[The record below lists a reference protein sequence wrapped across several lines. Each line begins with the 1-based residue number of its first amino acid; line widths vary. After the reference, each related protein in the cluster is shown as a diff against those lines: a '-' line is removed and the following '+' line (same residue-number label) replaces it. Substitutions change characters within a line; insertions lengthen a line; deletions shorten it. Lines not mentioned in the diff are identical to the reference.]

1 MANDR
6 SGALDFVPF
15 FEPEASDNLYP
26 DRFVAGFKGSDG
38 TRWGVVPLE
47 CSIVERA
54 VLLSITF
61 KPHLDSN
68 GMVQPWPKDND
79 DEMFG
84 EMMKLGLLEK
94 AGLDDLIAE
103 TLEAD
108 QNEPDH
114 GADGVLPEYV
124 VLRYRLQA
132 GPVAVDARRP
142 WSPRIFRR
150 ITRKADRHS
159 ARIANSRCQAK
170 FRILPGPRSRAP
182 SFSGHYGRPSLRAQ
196 PHR

>member
-108 QNEPDH
+108 QNEPDQ

-124 VLRYRLQA
+124 VLRDRLQRA
-132 GPVAVDARRP
+132 LSLVEREIAKRAAR
-142 WSPRIFRR
+142 SP
-150 ITRKADRHS
+150 KGA
-159 ARIANSRCQAK
+159 
-170 FRILPGPRSRAP
+170 
-182 SFSGHYGRPSLRAQ
+182 
-196 PHR
+196 